1 MYSKI
6 PTTKN
11 TAGKIIALCSII
23 AGVALF
29 GLGSVKDIPLPAL
42 AQLLGV
48 IFLTFGI
55 YVVSAYLLREYLFE
69 IKESN
74 RHREDAP
81 PDFVI
86 YQKHGVRQALV
97 CRIGFEEIDEIRKV
111 TPENKKSVNEERKKL
126 KRYTYDTQ
134 FAAQWFIELKNEE
147 FSILLTYD
155 EELFDTLKRY
165 HEKAK
170 NQ

>member
-6 PTTKN
+6 PNTKN
-11 TAGKIIALCSII
+11 TAGKIISFCAII
-23 AGVALF
+23 AGVSLF
-29 GLGSVKDIPLPAL
+29 ALGSVRDIPYPAL
-42 AQLLGV
+42 AQLGGV
-48 IFLTFGI
+48 ILLTFGI
-55 YVVSAYLLREYLFE
+55 YIASAYLLREYVFE

-74 RHREDAP
+74 RHSEDAP

-111 TPENKKSVNEERKKL
+111 SPENKKSVTEERKKL

-155 EELFDTLKRY
+155 EELFEVLKKH
-165 HEKAK
+165 HENAK
-170 NQ
+170 N